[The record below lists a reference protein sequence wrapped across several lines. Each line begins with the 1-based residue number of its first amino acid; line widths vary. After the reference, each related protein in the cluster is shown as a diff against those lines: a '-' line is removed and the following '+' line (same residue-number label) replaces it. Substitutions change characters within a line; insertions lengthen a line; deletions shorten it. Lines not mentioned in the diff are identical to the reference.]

1 MPRRHRLLR
10 LGPGIVRDGDA
21 LVARVRI
28 GNSRDGTQTLRR
40 ERFPLGTDLAK
51 IRAWQLGAKYEL
63 ATAAPSAPGRG
74 SLAADI
80 REFIAALPEG
90 RYRIDTEDL
99 LTHWTKSPLGD
110 RDRRT
115 ITRLEI
121 IQVISGWT
129 TAGVAESTCNQRL
142 SRLRKFFQALEGDEN
157 PTTGIAR
164 LAPPKAEPR
173 DIPARIVHAIL
184 EALPDRGRA
193 GRGEERPTI
202 SESKIRLRVMAWTGI
217 APATLRRVRPRDLDL
232 AHARVYLRP
241 RRKGKGTHGAWVT
254 LLPRAVEAFRDFA
267 AASLFGRTWS
277 ASSLGKTWRVGIA
290 RATAAAARVA
300 AEDGG
305 DRTWTEE
312 IAKLPPNCHPYDLR
326 HAFASE
332 IYRETGDIGAVSE
345 LLQHASFETTKR
357 YTRGAVSARVAAAI
371 AKAGAAQATMPTI
384 PPPVAPKAAPRLRLV
399 QQATS

>member
-1 MPRRHRLLR
+1 MPRRHRILR

-40 ERFPLGTDLAK
+40 ERFPLGTDLAQ
-51 IRAWQLGAKYEL
+51 IRAWQHGAKYAL

-80 REFIAALPEG
+80 RDFIAALPEG

-99 LTHWTKSPLGD
+99 LTHWMTSPLGD

-115 ITRLEI
+115 ITRLEV

-129 TAGVAESTCNQRL
+129 TAGAAESTCNQRL
-142 SRLRKFFQALEGDEN
+142 SRLRKFFQALDGDEN

-164 LAPPKAEPR
+164 LATPKAEPR
-173 DIPARIVHAIL
+173 DIPARIVNLIL

-193 GRGEERPTI
+193 GRGETRPPI
-202 SESKIRLRVMAWTGI
+202 SQSKIRLRVMAWTGI
-217 APATLRRVRPRDLDL
+217 APATLRRVRARDLDL
-232 AHARVYLRP
+232 AQGRVYLRP

-254 LLPRAVEAFRDFA
+254 LLPRAVDAFRDFA
-267 AASLFGRTWS
+267 AAGLLGRTWS
-277 ASSLGKTWRVGIA
+277 ASSVGKTWRVGLA
-290 RATAAAARVA
+290 RAAAAAARVA
-300 AEDGG
+300 AETG
-305 DRTWTEE
+305 DQTWREE
-312 IAKLPPNCHPYDLR
+312 LSALPPNCHPYDLR

-384 PPPVAPKAAPRLRLV
+384 PPPVVPAAPRLRLV
-399 QQATS
+399 RHAAGS